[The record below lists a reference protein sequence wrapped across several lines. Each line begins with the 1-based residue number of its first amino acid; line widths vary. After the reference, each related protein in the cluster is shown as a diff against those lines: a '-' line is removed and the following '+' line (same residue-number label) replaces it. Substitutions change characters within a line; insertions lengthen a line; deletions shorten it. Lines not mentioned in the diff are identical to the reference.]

1 MAKPGGITQNQSR
14 LLGQAIMGLALVQ
27 FVAYFFA
34 VTRRSYLAVAIPV
47 GIAVGTISGIAFWI
61 GFTMAV
67 TDWDRPDD
75 YVPEDNRAAEEVAEA
90 EGAPPPDTL
99 G

>member
-1 MAKPGGITQNQSR
+1 MAKPGGVTQSQSR
-14 LLGQAIMGLALVQ
+14 LLGQAIMGIAVLQ
-27 FVAYFFA
+27 FLAYFFA
-34 VTRRSYLAVAIPV
+34 VTRRSYLAIAIPV
-47 GIAVGTISGIAFWI
+47 GIAVGIISGIAFWI

-75 YVPEDNRAAEEVAEA
+75 YLPDDEASEEVAEA